1 MGVKT
6 VEEMDK
12 KEQLQLRQQQA
23 ATATAAATTANTT
36 SSSSSS
42 SSSISISS
50 SSGSGSGSS
59 VVSTYANKF
68 PHFVFATEFTPEYH
82 NSSWMS
88 VHNQEDVLIRRNG
101 HAPVGNL
108 SYHHNT
114 SSYLIATSYHHILS
128 TYHITTN
135 YHHILSMPNTHNGI
149 ALLRNHSPYI
159 TPLHHLLAAFLLCY
173 TAFEITSH
181 PLITHYPRF

>member
-1 MGVKT
+1 MSILGLLLALTYLANTPTNLNRSGAKSIVSIGATSISDTAKGIQRMMEMGVKT

-12 KEQLQLRQQQA
+12 KEQQQQQQA
-23 ATATAAATTANTT
+23 AATANITG

-42 SSSISISS
+42 SSSNV
-50 SSGSGSGSS
+50 SGIYS
-59 VVSTYANKF
+59 NKF

-108 SYHHNT
+108 S
-114 SSYLIATSYHHILS
+114 IA
-128 TYHITTN
+128 
-135 YHHILSMPNTHNGI
+135 
-149 ALLRNHSPYI
+149 
-159 TPLHHLLAAFLLCY
+159 
-173 TAFEITSH
+173 H
-181 PLITHYPRF
+181 PI